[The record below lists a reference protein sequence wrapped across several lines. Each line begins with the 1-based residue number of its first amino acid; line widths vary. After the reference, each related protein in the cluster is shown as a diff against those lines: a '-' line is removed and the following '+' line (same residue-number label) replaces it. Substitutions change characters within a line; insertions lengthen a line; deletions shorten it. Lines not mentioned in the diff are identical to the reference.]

1 MKTMGRIMLALMF
14 RHEAEVA
21 VKSYVSLFSPL
32 FGDSK
37 ILSVT
42 YYGEEELEA
51 LRTVPEMTRDIMPGP
66 AGTIRTIR
74 FLLAGQ
80 EILAVNG
87 GGFFGNF
94 TESSSLYVSCDTQE
108 QIDLLW
114 MALSEGG
121 TEQPCGWLK
130 DRFGVSWQ
138 IAPSVIQEIMEG
150 PDTQKSQR
158 IMLALYK
165 MKRIDLLEILRAA
178 EGR

>member
-1 MKTMGRIMLALMF
+1 MERIRLSLMF
-14 RHEAEVA
+14 RHEVEEA
-21 VKSYVSLFSPL
+21 VKSYVSLFSPV

-37 ILSVT
+37 ILWTT

-51 LRTVPEMTRDIMPGP
+51 LRAVPEMTEDIMPGP
-66 AGTIRTIR
+66 AGSVRTIR
-74 FLLAGQ
+74 FQLCGQ

-87 GGFFGNF
+87 GGFFGKF
-94 TESSSLYVSCDTQE
+94 TESTSLYVSCDTQE

-114 MALSEGG
+114 MALSAGG
-121 TEQPCGWLK
+121 IEQPCGWLK

-138 IAPSVIQEIMEG
+138 ITPSVIHEIMEG

-158 IMLALYK
+158 VMLALYQ
-165 MKRIDLLEILRAA
+165 MKKIDLVQIMQAA